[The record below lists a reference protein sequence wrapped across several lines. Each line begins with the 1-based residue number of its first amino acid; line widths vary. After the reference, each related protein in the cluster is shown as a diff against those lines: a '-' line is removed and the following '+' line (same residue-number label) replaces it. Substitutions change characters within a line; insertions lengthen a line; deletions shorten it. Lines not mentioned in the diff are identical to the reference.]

1 MPDAA
6 PCQAARQIRWV
17 PGFFSPALPI
27 LGHNGGLM
35 ADSPKVSTRPPT
47 KTPSKVPSFARRS
60 PTPRIRAPRAY
71 WVTFVVVMSYLSL
84 RFQMRFRSAAAI
96 DRLLMRKHRKNAQR
110 ILRAITVLQGL
121 YIKVGQLI
129 SILSNVLPEQFRE
142 GLETL
147 QDRVPPHPFDE
158 VEKRIREEFDGRST
172 GELFEAFEPEPLAA
186 ASIGQVHKATL
197 KSGDLVAVK
206 IQYPNIDKIVHD
218 DLRTLRRIVGIIDRL
233 LPGHGLPAVY
243 REVRKIVLEELDYRE
258 EAANIERIS
267 GNFDDRTDVRFPKVI
282 GELSTERVLT
292 TSFIDGIKA
301 SDTEALAKAGID
313 RKNLAKLIISAYC
326 QQIFNDRVYHAD
338 PHPGN
343 LMVLPGPKL
352 VFLDF
357 GAVAEIS
364 PTMRKG
370 MIEFVQGGLAAD
382 TDKIMHA
389 MKIMGFVSKKADP
402 EIFERIVSYMHNR
415 FKEEIQLDSFN
426 LRDIK
431 MDPQKS
437 LENLADLRRLDIS
450 LRDITDSFIVP
461 KEWIMLERTILL
473 LMGLCTE
480 LDPDLNPMSV
490 IRPYLERFVFSEG
503 MDLSSFLLTTAQSAT
518 TSLLTL
524 PSEMRRFMRETRRSG
539 LQTRNPDLD
548 RHVRVLYIAGQQFV
562 WTALT
567 IACGAFALALH
578 DRGYHEAEKWLLGG
592 AGLSGLLLIASLLSG
607 RVSLKRPRKDG
618 R

>member
-1 MPDAA
+1 
-6 PCQAARQIRWV
+6 
-17 PGFFSPALPI
+17 
-27 LGHNGGLM
+27 M
-35 ADSPKVSTRPPT
+35 AESSKASTGPRIKSSS
-47 KTPSKVPSFARRS
+47 KTLFARRS
-60 PTPRIRAPRAY
+60 PVPRIRAPRAY
-71 WVTFVVVMSYLSL
+71 WVTFLVVMSYLSL
-84 RFQMRFRSAAAI
+84 RFQTRFRSAATI
-96 DRLLMRKHRKNAQR
+96 DRLLMRKHRKNARR

-147 QDRVPPHPFDE
+147 QDRVPPHPSAE
-158 VEKRIREEFDGRST
+158 VERRIREEFDGRSVD
-172 GELFEAFEPEPLAA
+172 ELFAEFEPEPLAA
-186 ASIGQVHKATL
+186 ASIGQVHRARLTDGK
-197 KSGDLVAVK
+197 LVAVK
-206 IQYPNIDKIVHD
+206 VQYPNIDRIVRD
-218 DLRTLRRIVGIIDRL
+218 DLRTLRRIVGIIDRF
-233 LPGHGLPAVY
+233 LPSHGIPEVY
-243 REVRKIVLEELDYRE
+243 REVRKIVLAELDFRK

-267 GNFDDRTDVRFPKVI
+267 ANFTDRPNVSFPEVI
-282 GELSTERVLT
+282 HDLSTERVLT

-301 SDTEALAKAGID
+301 SNTEALAEAGID
-313 RKNLAKLIISAYC
+313 RKDLAKLIITAYC

-343 LMVLPGPKL
+343 LMVLPGPNL

-364 PTMRKG
+364 PNMRRG

-382 TDKIMHA
+382 TDKIVHA
-389 MKIMGFVSKKADP
+389 MKTMGFVSKKANP
-402 EIFERIVSYMHNR
+402 EIFDRIVTYMHDR

-431 MDPQKS
+431 VDPQKGF
-437 LENLADLRRLDIS
+437 ENLADLRRLDIS

-503 MDLSSFLLTTAQSAT
+503 TDLSSFLLTTAQSAT

-524 PSEMRRFMRETRRSG
+524 PSDMRRFTREVQRSG

-567 IACGAFALALH
+567 ISCGAFALALH
-578 DRGYHEAEKWLLGG
+578 DRGYHDAERWLLGG
-592 AGLSGLLLIASLLSG
+592 AGISGFLLLASLLSG
-607 RVSLKRPRKDG
+607 RVSLKRTRKNG